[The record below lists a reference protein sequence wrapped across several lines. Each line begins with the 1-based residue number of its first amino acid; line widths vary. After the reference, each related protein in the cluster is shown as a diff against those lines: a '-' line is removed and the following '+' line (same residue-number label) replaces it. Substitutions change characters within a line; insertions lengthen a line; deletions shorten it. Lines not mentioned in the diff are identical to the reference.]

1 MKELQV
7 KKNLDF
13 LCLDYN
19 LKYKASEFTNYLST
33 NGSVE
38 TYSYY
43 NDFGCFTI
51 SNFAVKGELDYLVF
65 KSIDEMQQCFL
76 SKASI
81 SNFLINI
88 FNYEQEI
95 WKKNQKLLFFKNP
108 FCWLNTNKT
117 LRVLSEVIKSQIK
130 KNGNFFGIKIK
141 V

>member
-1 MKELQV
+1 M
-7 KKNLDF
+7 DF

-65 KSIDEMQQCFL
+65 KSIDDMQQCFL

-95 WKKNQKLLFFKNP
+95 WKKNP
-108 FCWLNTNKT
+108 FYWLNTNKT

-130 KNGNFFGIKIK
+130 KNGNFFGIEIK